1 MRNRERGHYCEGGH
15 RFVPTG
21 QDMSEMIAMR
31 MKPKPSTTKRPG
43 HLPLSERTAYRRL
56 EDVVGC
62 KWSAAVLAAIG
73 RGVSRPGQ
81 LERFIP
87 GISTKILNER
97 LRKLVDYRLITRT
110 EITGKVPR
118 TEYALTPTGTK
129 LNAIIESIR
138 DLDEEHDTGAES

>member
-1 MRNRERGHYCEGGH
+1 MKQTPAPERKAKY
-15 RFVPTG
+15 
-21 QDMSEMIAMR
+21 
-31 MKPKPSTTKRPG
+31 
-43 HLPLSERTAYRRL
+43 LPLADRTAYRRL

-73 RGVSRPGQ
+73 RGVTRPGQ

-110 EITGKVPR
+110 EIVGRVPR
-118 TEYALTPTGTK
+118 TEYALTDTGTK
-129 LNAIIESIR
+129 LTTIIESIR
-138 DLDEEHDTGAES
+138 DLDEEHGTQPPS

>member
-1 MRNRERGHYCEGGH
+1 
-15 RFVPTG
+15 
-21 QDMSEMIAMR
+21 
-31 MKPKPSTTKRPG
+31 MKPKPDQPR
-43 HLPLSERTAYRRL
+43 HLPLADRTAYRRL

-73 RGVSRPGQ
+73 RGMTRPGQ

-97 LRKLVDYRLITRT
+97 LRKLVDFKLITRT
-110 EITGKVPR
+110 EIAGKVPR
-118 TEYALTPTGTK
+118 TEYALTSTGTK

-138 DLDEEHDTGAES
+138 DLDEEHGREQ

>member
-1 MRNRERGHYCEGGH
+1 MGGH

-21 QDMSEMIAMR
+21 RIMAGMIQTR
-31 MKPKPSTTKRPG
+31 MKPKPAAKKKPG
-43 HLPLSERTAYRRL
+43 HLPLTERTAYRRL

-110 EITGKVPR
+110 EIAGKVPR
-118 TEYALTPTGTK
+118 TEYALTATGVK

-138 DLDEEHDTGAES
+138 DLDEEHGTQPES

>member
-1 MRNRERGHYCEGGH
+1 M
-15 RFVPTG
+15 T
-21 QDMSEMIAMR
+21 R
-31 MKPKPSTTKRPG
+31 MKPKPAATKKPG
-43 HLPLSERTAYRRL
+43 YLPLTERTAYRRL

-73 RGVSRPGQ
+73 RGVTRPGQ

-110 EITGKVPR
+110 EVEGKVPR
-118 TEYALTPTGTK
+118 TEYALTATGVK
-129 LNAIIESIR
+129 LNMIIESIR
-138 DLDEEHDTGAES
+138 DLDEEHGSDQSPA

>member
-1 MRNRERGHYCEGGH
+1 
-15 RFVPTG
+15 
-21 QDMSEMIAMR
+21 
-31 MKPKPSTTKRPG
+31 MKPKRAPTKKTQ
-43 HLPLSERTAYRRL
+43 HLPLTERTAYRRL

-73 RGVSRPGQ
+73 RDVTRPGQ

-110 EITGKVPR
+110 EIAGKVPR
-118 TEYALTPTGTK
+118 TEYALTATGMK

-138 DLDEEHDTGAES
+138 DLDEEHDAGTEP

>member
-1 MRNRERGHYCEGGH
+1 MNCIKSKS
-15 RFVPTG
+15 
-21 QDMSEMIAMR
+21 D
-31 MKPKPSTTKRPG
+31 KPKY
-43 HLPLSERTAYRRL
+43 LPLAVHTAYRRL

-73 RGVSRPGQ
+73 RGVARPGQ

-97 LRKLVDYRLITRT
+97 LRKLVDFKLITRT
-110 EITGKVPR
+110 EIAGKVPR
-118 TEYALTPTGTK
+118 TEYALTPTGGK

-138 DLDEEHDTGAES
+138 DLDEDHNAATSA

>member
-1 MRNRERGHYCEGGH
+1 VGGH
-15 RFVPTG
+15 HFVPAGRSTAG
-21 QDMSEMIAMR
+21 MINVKMTS
-31 MKPKPSTTKRPG
+31 KQLTTKNSG
-43 HLPLSERTAYRRL
+43 NLPLSERTAYRRL

-73 RGVSRPGQ
+73 RGVTRPGQ

-110 EITGKVPR
+110 EISGKVPR
-118 TEYALTPTGTK
+118 TEYALTATGVR
-129 LNAIIESIR
+129 LSSIIESIR
-138 DLDEEHDTGAES
+138 DLDEEHGTGGDT

>member
-1 MRNRERGHYCEGGH
+1 MRI
-15 RFVPTG
+15 
-21 QDMSEMIAMR
+21 QMIQTR
-31 MKPKPSTTKRPG
+31 MNPKRSATKKAQ
-43 HLPLSERTAYRRL
+43 HLPLTERTAYRRL

-97 LRKLVDYRLITRT
+97 LRKLVDHRLITRT

-118 TEYALTPTGTK
+118 TEYALTPTGMK
-129 LNAIIESIR
+129 LGAIIESIR
-138 DLDEEHDTGAES
+138 DLDEEHETEKQK

>member
-1 MRNRERGHYCEGGH
+1 
-15 RFVPTG
+15 
-21 QDMSEMIAMR
+21 MSPKRSATK
-31 MKPKPSTTKRPG
+31 KPR
-43 HLPLSERTAYRRL
+43 HLPLTERAAYRRL

-87 GISTKILNER
+87 GISAKILNER

-110 EITGKVPR
+110 EIAGKVPR
-118 TEYALTPTGTK
+118 TEYALTPTGMK
-129 LNAIIESIR
+129 LCAIIESIR
-138 DLDEEHDTGAES
+138 DLDEEHETEKQK

>member
-1 MRNRERGHYCEGGH
+1 
-15 RFVPTG
+15 
-21 QDMSEMIAMR
+21 
-31 MKPKPSTTKRPG
+31 
-43 HLPLSERTAYRRL
+43 
-56 EDVVGC
+56 VVGC

-87 GISTKILNER
+87 GISTKILTER

-110 EITGKVPR
+110 EIAGKVPR
-118 TEYALTPTGTK
+118 TEYALTATGVK

-138 DLDEEHDTGAES
+138 DLDEEHDAGTES